1 MRRSVL
7 TLGFFVVFAGAAAGV
22 YWQLRGTET
31 ANAADDTPA
40 LPEGETV
47 ASSSSTFATNVAIPV
62 EGMQVVQDTL
72 VISVSAAAQAAAQKQ
87 ANVRTQVGGP
97 VTAVRVRE
105 NQVVRAGA
113 VLVMV
118 DTTEYA
124 LGVDD
129 ARARVAAA
137 EASYRELIL
146 FDDSI
151 EDQEVRAERE
161 RVARARSGLDQAL
174 IALRQ
179 AQLQLDRTSI
189 RAPFGGRIAD
199 LEVVPGQWI
208 NAQDPLLTVVDLDP
222 IEVEVQVLEGEVALL
237 QAGRGASISF
247 SAFPGETFTGKIATI
262 NPMVD
267 RDTRTAR
274 VTVAIPNPG
283 GRILPGMYARVSLEA
298 RKFPDRIL
306 VPRSAV
312 LERDRR
318 SMLFVFE
325 GEGTNGLAKWRYVTT
340 GLSNDSLVE
349 ILYNRDTDMVEPG
362 EWVLTDGHYTLIH
375 DAQIRLVQSVRAAG
389 GRPQ

>member
-7 TLGFFVVFAGAAAGV
+7 MLGFFVMFVGAAAGV

-179 AQLQLDRTSI
+179 AELQMDRTSI

-283 GRILPGMYARVSLEA
+283 GRILPGIS
-298 RKFPDRIL
+298 
-306 VPRSAV
+306 
-312 LERDRR
+312 
-318 SMLFVFE
+318 
-325 GEGTNGLAKWRYVTT
+325 
-340 GLSNDSLVE
+340 
-349 ILYNRDTDMVEPG
+349 
-362 EWVLTDGHYTLIH
+362 VLTHRC
-375 DAQIRLVQSVRAAG
+375 ARRRAWQAR
-389 GRPQ
+389 RPHREAPPSRRQRG